1 MESKKGANFIQKY
14 EYQSE
19 KVDVARLKV
28 REQLTK
34 KGKFDSENGSFIRQ
48 QGKGEGKI
56 LRKMKKRAKVNM
68 LPEKKTRT
76 KNVSF

>member
-19 KVDVARLKV
+19 KFDVARLKV

-56 LRKMKKRAKVNM
+56 LRKMKKRAKVKM
-68 LPEKKTRT
+68 LPEKKMRT
-76 KNVSF
+76 KNFSF